1 MRVPCRFYQKVE
13 PSQSRHHLPDLEL
26 QPTPRRTNKI
36 AVNRRIL
43 TALFLLVGLIAF
55 PGCTTVP
62 ESGRSQLLL
71 ISPSEEA
78 QSGVAAF
85 SQIKQKEKVTA
96 EPVVN
101 ARITRIGRRI
111 AAAVGRDLPNANWE
125 FVVFDSPQLNAFA
138 LPGGKVGFYTGL
150 INLAGSDDEI
160 AAVMGHEIAH
170 VTSRH
175 GGERQSQAML
185 VGLGGILLDTS
196 TQENKNR
203 EAFLLAYGLGSTLG
217 TLAYSREHETE
228 ADAIGLRFAARAG
241 YDPRAAIS
249 FWQKMAA
256 KKSGGGQLKW
266 LSTHPPSGERIAR
279 LQQIAPTLLPLYEQ
293 VKAGVAP

>member
-1 MRVPCRFYQKVE
+1 M
-13 PSQSRHHLPDLEL
+13 
-26 QPTPRRTNKI
+26 
-36 AVNRRIL
+36 NRRIL
-43 TALFLLVGLIAF
+43 TALFLLAGLIAF

-62 ESGRSQLLL
+62 ETGRSQLVVV
-71 ISPSEEA
+71 PSSVAA
-78 QSGVAAF
+78 QSGAAAF
-85 SQIKQKEKVTA
+85 LQIKEKEKVTA

-111 AAAVGRDLPNANWE
+111 AAAVGRDLPDANWE

-175 GGERQSQAML
+175 GAERQSQAML
-185 VGLGGILLDTS
+185 VGGLGALLNAG

-203 EAFLLAYGLGSTLG
+203 DLFQLAYVGVSALG

-228 ADAIGLRFAARAG
+228 ADAVGLRFAARAG

-249 FWQKMAA
+249 IWQKMAA
-256 KKSGGGQLKW
+256 KNSGPAQPKW
-266 LSTHPPSGERIAR
+266 LSTHPPTAERIAR
-279 LQQIAPTLLPLYEQ
+279 LQQLAPTLLPLYEQ
-293 VKAGVAP
+293 AKAGMAP

>member
-1 MRVPCRFYQKVE
+1 MKCR
-13 PSQSRHHLPDLEL
+13 
-26 QPTPRRTNKI
+26 
-36 AVNRRIL
+36 
-43 TALFLLVGLIAF
+43 LLAAFCLLASGVGF
-55 PGCTTVP
+55 TGCTTVP

-71 ISPSEEA
+71 ISPADEA
-78 QSGVAAF
+78 QSGAAAF
-85 SQIKQKEKVTA
+85 SQIKGKEKITT
-96 EPVVN
+96 EPAVN

-150 INLAGSDDEI
+150 IDLAGSDDEI

-175 GGERQSQAML
+175 GAERQSQSML
-185 VGLGGILLDTS
+185 AGLGGALLDAG

-203 EAFLLAYGLGSTLG
+203 DAFLLAYGLGSTLG

-228 ADAIGLRFAARAG
+228 ADVIGLRFAARAG
-241 YDPRAAIS
+241 YDPRAAVS

-256 KKSGGGQLKW
+256 KSSGGSQLKW
-266 LSTHPPSGERIAR
+266 LSTHPPTGERIAR
-279 LQQIAPTLLPLYEQ
+279 LQQLAPTLLPLYEQ
-293 VKAGVAP
+293 AKAGQTP

>member
-1 MRVPCRFYQKVE
+1 MKRRM
-13 PSQSRHHLPDLEL
+13 LP
-26 QPTPRRTNKI
+26 
-36 AVNRRIL
+36 V
-43 TALFLLVGLIAF
+43 FSLLAF
-55 PGCTTVP
+55 VAAFTGCTTVP
-62 ESGRSQLLL
+62 ESGRSQILL
-71 ISPSEEA
+71 ISPAEEA
-78 QSGVAAF
+78 QSGAAAF
-85 SQIKQKEKVTA
+85 LQIKGKEKVTA
-96 EPVVN
+96 EPAVN
-101 ARITRIGRRI
+101 ARINRIGRRI
-111 AAAVGRDLPNANWE
+111 AAVVGRDLPNANWE

-175 GGERQSQAML
+175 GAERQSQAML
-185 VGLGGILLDTS
+185 VGLGGALLNAG

-203 EAFLLAYGLGSTLG
+203 DSFLLAYGAGTTLG

-228 ADAIGLRFAARAG
+228 ADVIGLRFAARAG

-256 KKSGGGQLKW
+256 KNSGGGQPKW

-279 LQQIAPTLLPLYEQ
+279 LQQLAPTLVPLYEQ
-293 VKAGVAP
+293 AKAGQAP

>member
-1 MRVPCRFYQKVE
+1 MFAALCLLA
-13 PSQSRHHLPDLEL
+13 S
-26 QPTPRRTNKI
+26 
-36 AVNRRIL
+36 AVGF
-43 TALFLLVGLIAF
+43 T
-55 PGCTTVP
+55 GCTTVP

-71 ISPSEEA
+71 VSPSEEA
-78 QSGVAAF
+78 RSGVTAF
-85 SQIKQKEKVTA
+85 SQIKQKEKVTT

-101 ARITRIGRRI
+101 ARIGRIGRRI

-150 INLAGSDDEI
+150 IDLAGSDDEI

-185 VGLGGILLDTS
+185 VGLGGMLLDTG

-228 ADAIGLRFAARAG
+228 ADIIGLRFAARAG

-256 KKSGGGQLKW
+256 KNSGGGQLKW
-266 LSTHPPSGERIAR
+266 LSTHPPTGERIAR
-279 LQQIAPTLLPLYEQ
+279 LQQIAPTLVPLYEQ
-293 VKAGVAP
+293 AKAGQAP